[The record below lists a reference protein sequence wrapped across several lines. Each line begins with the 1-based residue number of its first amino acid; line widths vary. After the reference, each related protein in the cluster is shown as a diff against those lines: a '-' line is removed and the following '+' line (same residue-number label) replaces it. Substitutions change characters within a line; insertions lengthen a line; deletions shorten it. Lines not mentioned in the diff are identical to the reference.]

1 MEKNNTQKALPTLV
15 KSSEILCWIN
25 DRNSIDNLV
34 FANQINARKRT
45 IDFEF
50 VDGTPIVTIKEY
62 HNIMLCH
69 GNVSVATLS

>member
-1 MEKNNTQKALPTLV
+1 MNKKIVMEKNNTQKALPTLV

-25 DRNSIDNLV
+25 DRNAIDNLV

-50 VDGTPIVTIKEY
+50 VDGTPIVTIKE
-62 HNIMLCH
+62 
-69 GNVSVATLS
+69 

>member
-1 MEKNNTQKALPTLV
+1 MENNNTQKALPTLV
-15 KSSEILCWIN
+15 KSSEIICWIN

-50 VDGTPIVTIKEY
+50 VDGTPIVIIKE
-62 HNIMLCH
+62 
-69 GNVSVATLS
+69 